1 MHTQS
6 HIGVL
11 VLLPE
16 HHNYCCF
23 RSVTE
28 QVRVMSKLSDSGE
41 KDQKTTHHHAAT
53 ENCKDMGI
61 NELTSYKKKNL
72 KQKFNTFQ
80 A

>member
-1 MHTQS
+1 
-6 HIGVL
+6 
-11 VLLPE
+11 
-16 HHNYCCF
+16 
-23 RSVTE
+23 
-28 QVRVMSKLSDSGE
+28 MSKLSDSGE